1 MPISSI
7 VVGVDGS
14 PASREALRWSLK
26 AAQRF
31 RVGVKAVTTWSYP
44 WIAAAPAPVGMPVP
58 PADSMEQAATEIQ
71 AAMLAEFDAGDV
83 PVTSS
88 IACGEAAAT
97 LLAES
102 ADGGLLVVGSRGHGA
117 FRGALLGSVS
127 SRCVS
132 HAEVPVLVVP
142 ADARGKDGPARI
154 VVGVDGSEDAAE
166 ALMWALAWAR
176 PGVDTVEA
184 VHVMNFP
191 DATDVAAALDRAE
204 REAGIARGRL
214 TTTMEPAEVFADEN
228 GVGLSMQ
235 FVPGDPRDVLHERGF
250 AADLLVVGGRGHGP
264 IASMLLGS
272 VASHLVHHLDGPLV
286 VVPGTRRGRSGGD

>member
-1 MPISSI
+1 MVTPISSI

-31 RVGVKAVTTWSYP
+31 GAGVTAVTTWSYP

-58 PADSMEQAATEIQ
+58 PADSMEQAAGEIQ
-71 AAMLAEFDAGDV
+71 AAMLAESDPGDV
-83 PVTSS
+83 TVTPS
-88 IACGEAAAT
+88 ISCGEAAAT
-97 LLAES
+97 LLAE
-102 ADGGLLVVGSRGHGA
+102 AEDAELLVVGSRGHGA

-127 SRCVS
+127 SRCVAHS
-132 HAEVPVLVVP
+132 EVPVLIVP
-142 ADARGKDGPARI
+142 GDARGREGPARI
-154 VVGVDGSEDAAE
+154 VVGVDGSQDAAR
-166 ALMWALAWAR
+166 ALMWALAWVR

-191 DATDVAAALDRAE
+191 DAVDVADAVDRAE
-204 REAGIARGRL
+204 READIARGRL
-214 TTTMEPAEVFADEN
+214 TDTMAPAEAFADET
-228 GVGLSMQ
+228 GVDFTMH
-235 FVPGDPRDVLHERGF
+235 FVPGDPRDVLHDRGF

-272 VASHLVHHLDGPLV
+272 VASYLVHHLDGPLV
-286 VVPGTRRGRSGGD
+286 VVPGARRD